1 MAQVSVSHRSPGRWG
16 SGGSPPP
23 RVLSAPSGAGSG
35 RRGRPAG
42 AATVARGLGAQRTV
56 WEQRGDSGT
65 VPGKLGC
72 QWELSAPRS
81 RGSGQGPGDRSR
93 LRPARRPG
101 AAETPAPRPRRTS
114 YPSPPSPST
123 QSQPGRASAASQ
135 RTLGSRGS
143 LRCPRPSPAISR
155 GCCVQTRAPRLGC
168 SAIRT
173 RARGFRPRA
182 GRRGSAEAGS
192 LEWGSRRGRGSLQQ
206 IPEPGGQGVP
216 RPGRPGARRGSCRD
230 RSASCAR
237 GVPGP
242 GASVRVCARV
252 CVRV

>member
-35 RRGRPAG
+35 RRGRRAG

-143 LRCPRPSPAISR
+143 LQLAGGAACRRERPAWAAQQSAHVRADSAPVRGAEARPRPGAWSGGAGVGGGHSSR
-155 GCCVQTRAPRLGC
+155 SQSQEAKGCQGQGA
-168 SAIRT
+168 
-173 RARGFRPRA
+173 
-182 GRRGSAEAGS
+182 
-192 LEWGSRRGRGSLQQ
+192 
-206 IPEPGGQGVP
+206 PEPGGAAAGTGVLP
-216 RPGRPGARRGSCRD
+216 
-230 RSASCAR
+230 
-237 GVPGP
+237 VPGE
-242 GASVRVCARV
+242 SQVRALVCV
-252 CVRV
+252 CVRVSVCVCECACV